1 LLICSPEL
9 FIHATKDTKKIWW
22 DTFCCKKLPK
32 QFQNE
37 EYIAFFIDENFSS
50 CNLLVIIEFKI
61 QSYINMALYNT
72 KTTTRGSKSRDT
84 IPFWGNEL
92 TLSLGALARLSPR

>member
-1 LLICSPEL
+1 MLICSPEL

-37 EYIAFFIDENFSS
+37 EYIVFFIEETFSYFD
-50 CNLLVIIEFKI
+50 LLVIIEFKTNVAFFI
-61 QSYINMALYNT
+61 T